1 MLQSV
6 MLDRPLIRAAV
17 VTALRRSPVVAL
29 LGPRQSGK
37 TTLARVV
44 AGTRA
49 SNWFDLESPIDRARL
64 QNPELLLGQLRGLVV
79 LDEIQVMPE
88 LFAVLRVLADRP
100 RTPARF
106 LILGSASPSL
116 VRGASESLAGRV
128 EFVELTGF
136 TLAEVSEDRL
146 DRLWTR
152 GGFPRAFLSRTDRD
166 SAVWR
171 EGFLQTFLERD
182 IPQLGLT
189 LSAPA
194 MRRFWTM
201 VAHYHGQT
209 WNGSELARSM
219 GVSDKTVRAW
229 LDVLTG
235 TFMVRQLQPWFAN
248 VSKRQVKAPKI
259 YIRDTGLLHAL
270 LGLPDRHAV
279 LGHPTAGASWE
290 GMALEQVLQCWPVT
304 GAYYWATHGG
314 AELDLLFTH
323 QGRRYG
329 VEFKMSESPV
339 ATRSMHVA
347 LADLSLTHLWI
358 VYPGQTPFPIADRL
372 SALPLANVAHIPREL
387 QSRRKGR

>member
-1 MLQSV
+1 
-6 MLDRPLIRAAV
+6 MLDRQSVSAAV

-29 LGPRQSGK
+29 LGPRQCGK
-37 TTLARVV
+37 TTLARAV
-44 AGTRA
+44 AGMRT
-49 SNWFDLESPIDRARL
+49 STWFDLESTIDRARL
-64 QNPELLLGQLRGLVV
+64 QNAELVLGQLRGLVV

-88 LFAVLRVLADRP
+88 LFEVLRVLSDRP

-128 EFVELTGF
+128 EFVELAGF
-136 TLAEVSEDRL
+136 TLGELPADRL

-152 GGFPRAFLSRTDRD
+152 GGFPRSFLSRSDRD
-166 SAVWR
+166 SAAWR
-171 EGFLQTFLERD
+171 EGFLQTFLVRD

-201 VAHYHGQT
+201 VAHYHGQA
-209 WNGSELARSM
+209 WNGSVLARSM

-248 VSKRQVKAPKI
+248 VAKRQVKAPKV

-270 LGLPDRHAV
+270 LGLSDQHAV
-279 LGHPTAGASWE
+279 LGHPAAGASWE
-290 GMALEQVLQCWPVT
+290 GMALEQVLRCWPVT
-304 GAYYWATHGG
+304 DAYYWATHGG

-347 LADLSLTHLWI
+347 LEDLSLAHLWI
-358 VYPGQTPFPIADRL
+358 VYPGQVSFPIGPRL
-372 SALPLANVAHIPREL
+372 SALPLGEVAQVPREL
-387 QSRRKGR
+387 LSRRKAR